1 MNQDKYKKIA
11 SKYHVEDIPAALIPG
26 SRLSNILDRLESGL
40 QISNSN
46 HEFLRRK
53 GVSSLSRYAT
63 YLETFIKEAGR
74 ERAERYRAAGVDCQ
88 EQETERRLKEEAL
101 QAKLKQE
108 QEQVTAAAEKERQEE
123 AKRQR
128 REKERAKKI
137 VVQNT
142 QRQLSETAEDR
153 IARKYGISL
162 SMLKANFPHL
172 VEDDLKLEEEARKVR
187 RQAEEERRIFQIKL
201 IEEANKEKERAEA
214 ERLAL
219 ENDPVNIARKAQDKL
234 MEKYGIYC
242 WRTTVTVHFDKLIDM
257 LQRLDSGY
265 RLLEVDIAWL
275 STTGYYSKPLKRR
288 YHKNEAAFYA
298 EEFKKKKDYWLAVNA
313 SSHYR
318 KCEEADTSDALLN
331 TINISAIKDAKLKS
345 ALCTT
350 HGGVKRDLRKFDAAL
365 SLGEQAHLLTP
376 KDFRPCTLLGAVN
389 MEIGNYDL
397 GRSWYDKAIERGYS
411 EEAMDDELRS
421 IFMRAEK
428 INQDEMREYLLKTDP
443 IRYSWAEKKQLINKK
458 TRAAARI
465 TIFSK
470 KDEKRC

>member
-11 SKYHVEDIPAALIPG
+11 SKYRVEDIPAALIPG

-128 REKERAKKI
+128 REKERVRKI

-187 RQAEEERRIFQIKL
+187 RQAE
-201 IEEANKEKERAEA
+201 A

-242 WRTTVTVHFDKLIDM
+242 WRKTITVHFDKLIDM

-265 RLLEVDIAWL
+265 RLPEVDIAFV
-275 STTGYYSKPLKRR
+275 STKGFKTYNEYYKSELRKQ
-288 YHKNEAAFYA
+288 YHRNEAAFYA
-298 EEFKKKKDYWLAVNA
+298 EEFKKKKDCWLAVNA

-428 INQDEMREYLLKTDP
+428 VNQDEMREYLLKTDP
-443 IRYSWAEKKQLINKK
+443 IRYSWAEKKTAHKQKSKGSGKNNHLLKK
-458 TRAAARI
+458 R
-465 TIFSK
+465 
-470 KDEKRC
+470 